1 MKRLGIVI
9 ICLFAIFLFYAEA
22 DMPAYG
28 DPDAP
33 ANLHV
38 SPEYIERS
46 YEDAHTPNMVTAI
59 LADYRGYDTFGE
71 TIVILTAG
79 LICYLLL
86 GGQKRHDS

>member
-1 MKRLGIVI
+1 MKRLGIII
-9 ICLFAIFLFYAEA
+9 ICLFALFLFYAET
-22 DMPAYG
+22 DMTAYG
-28 DPDAP
+28 DPNAP

-46 YEDAHTPNMVTAI
+46 YEDTHTPNMVTAV

-71 TIVILTAG
+71 TIVIFTAG

-86 GGQKRHDS
+86 GGWKRHVS